1 MKRKIFLLILIIS
14 ICLFFLTG
22 CYDIKEIED
31 LAYAI
36 AIGIDSSETSVIK
49 LSIQFFVPSSE
60 SGGDSS
66 SSQSSSSTVISVD
79 CDSIDSGVNLI
90 NSYVGKEVNLAH
102 CKAIVISETIAIQG
116 ISEYL
121 YTLIN
126 NIQIRPDCNMIIS
139 RCNAE
144 TFLQNSK
151 PTLETLPARYYETAI
166 ESIQS
171 TGYSESMSISQFYNN
186 YKDNFCE
193 ASAVLGGLNTDS
205 SEYNPYDTPYIDLA
219 GNYKADEMPV
229 EPKGNTASLG
239 MAAFLDDK
247 LVGEFDGIDTL
258 AHLMITNKFDKC
270 VVTISNPFKENKLIS
285 LFVTKQKNSK
295 NKVYIVNGSPFIKTD
310 IYLTASILS
319 ADANS
324 DYSNKKNLS
333 LIEEYLKH
341 SLESQISTFLYKSS
355 KELKTDIVGFGRLL
369 RTNYLTDNK
378 LNELDW
384 PTLYPNSF
392 FSCNVHCNVTS
403 SYIISKD

>member
-126 NIQIRPDCNMIIS
+126 NIQIMSKHRIY
-139 RCNAE
+139 
-144 TFLQNSK
+144 LQN
-151 PTLETLPARYYETAI
+151 I
-166 ESIQS
+166 NI
-171 TGYSESMSISQFYNN
+171 
-186 YKDNFCE
+186 
-193 ASAVLGGLNTDS
+193 
-205 SEYNPYDTPYIDLA
+205 
-219 GNYKADEMPV
+219 
-229 EPKGNTASLG
+229 
-239 MAAFLDDK
+239 
-247 LVGEFDGIDTL
+247 
-258 AHLMITNKFDKC
+258 FDK
-270 VVTISNPFKENKLIS
+270 IFMYLRRD
-285 LFVTKQKNSK
+285 LF
-295 NKVYIVNGSPFIKTD
+295 YG
-310 IYLTASILS
+310 
-319 ADANS
+319 
-324 DYSNKKNLS
+324 
-333 LIEEYLKH
+333 
-341 SLESQISTFLYKSS
+341 
-355 KELKTDIVGFGRLL
+355 
-369 RTNYLTDNK
+369 
-378 LNELDW
+378 
-384 PTLYPNSF
+384 
-392 FSCNVHCNVTS
+392 
-403 SYIISKD
+403 